1 MDDDPTP
8 LESGVTPVTLS
19 DSKHTFYFTKDVEG
33 HKLVTT
39 MVLSIIYI

>member
-19 DSKHTFYFTKDVEG
+19 SSQHTFYFTKDVEG
-33 HKLVTT
+33 YKLVTSL
-39 MVLSIIYI
+39 VLFIKYI